1 MQSMIGKTF
10 SQLLLS
16 GPRYYYSVRLFHP
29 SPVIRSMELKQVVS
43 KLEEFA
49 SSKLAESWDNVGLLI
64 EPSSEKQVKVAFL
77 TNDLTEPVLEEA
89 LNSSAD
95 LIISYHPPL
104 FRPIK
109 RLDSRSWKTRIAVKC
124 IENRVAL
131 YSPHTSWDVIPG
143 GINTWLLTPYGPGE
157 MSLVNETLGKAP
169 VSHTVSVS
177 GVPLSTD
184 QLTQLLSMSNINV
197 NLDQTSLSVGC
208 NKGQLSSVICSLPES
223 LQENMTITEHS
234 KPPIP
239 DTGAGRKLS
248 LETSLTVQEVVDR
261 TKAHLGM
268 SHLRLALANS
278 HSMDSKVTN
287 IAVCAGSGGSV
298 LSGVFAD
305 LIVTGEM
312 SHHEVLDFVS
322 AGVSVILADHSNTER
337 GFLTHIKENLSSML
351 DGVNVIVSRVDKDPL
366 QIV

>member
-49 SSKLAESWDNVGLLI
+49 PSKLAESWDNVGLLI

-239 DTGAGRKLS
+239 DTGAGRKIS

-337 GFLTHIKENLSSML
+337 GFLTHIQDTLSSML
-351 DGVNVIVSRVDKDPL
+351 DGVNVIVSTVDKDPL